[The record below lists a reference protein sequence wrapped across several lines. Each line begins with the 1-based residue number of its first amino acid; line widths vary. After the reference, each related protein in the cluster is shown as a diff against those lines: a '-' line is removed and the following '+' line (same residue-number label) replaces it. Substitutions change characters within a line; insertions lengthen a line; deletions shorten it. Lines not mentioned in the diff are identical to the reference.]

1 MADNARAKR
10 LADLIREVVAQK
22 LQRGIKDPRLGS
34 HVTITDTRVTGD
46 LREAT
51 VFYTVYGDEEERKAA
66 AAGLESAKGV
76 LRSAVGAAAGV
87 KFTPTLT
94 FVADALPDTARTIE
108 DLLDRVRK
116 RSAKVGYATVYRTM
130 KLLTEAGLAVPRQ
143 FGDGQTRFEVADE
156 IQHHHDH
163 LICAK
168 CGLILEFENEKI
180 EQLQDQ
186 IAEELGGFQVVRHKL
201 ELYCLCPKAMGIKG
215 GHCPNEDLARR

>member
-51 VFYTVYGDEEERKAA
+51 VFYTVYGDDEERQAA

-94 FVADALPDTARTIE
+94 FVADALPDTARTID
-108 DLLDRVRK
+108 DLLDKARQSDEKVREA
-116 RSAKVGYATVYRTM
+116 SAGAKYAGEADPYRKPGSEESDSPAETD
-130 KLLTEAGLAVPRQ
+130 
-143 FGDGQTRFEVADE
+143 GDT
-156 IQHHHDH
+156 
-163 LICAK
+163 
-168 CGLILEFENEKI
+168 
-180 EQLQDQ
+180 
-186 IAEELGGFQVVRHKL
+186 AE
-201 ELYCLCPKAMGIKG
+201 
-215 GHCPNEDLARR
+215 

>member
-51 VFYTVYGDEEERKAA
+51 VFYTVYGDDEERAAA

-76 LRSAVGAAAGV
+76 LRSEVGRAAQV

-94 FVADALPDTARTIE
+94 FVADALPDTAKTIE
-108 DLLDRVRK
+108 DLLDRARQSDQQVRDAATGA
-116 RSAKVGYATVYRTM
+116 SYAAGADPYR
-130 KLLTEAGLAVPRQ
+130 KP
-143 FGDGQTRFEVADE
+143 GDDE
-156 IQHHHDH
+156 TDTDGD
-163 LICAK
+163 A
-168 CGLILEFENEKI
+168 
-180 EQLQDQ
+180 
-186 IAEELGGFQVVRHKL
+186 AE
-201 ELYCLCPKAMGIKG
+201 
-215 GHCPNEDLARR
+215 

>member
-10 LADLIREVVAQK
+10 LADLIQEVVAQK

-51 VFYTVYGDEEERKAA
+51 VFYTVYGDEEERLAA

-76 LRSAVGAAAGV
+76 LRSEVGRAAGV

-108 DLLDRVRK
+108 DLLDKARQSDQKVRETATGA
-116 RSAKVGYATVYRTM
+116 SYAAGADPYRKPADDETD
-130 KLLTEAGLAVPRQ
+130 TD
-143 FGDGQTRFEVADE
+143 GDAPE
-156 IQHHHDH
+156 
-163 LICAK
+163 
-168 CGLILEFENEKI
+168 
-180 EQLQDQ
+180 
-186 IAEELGGFQVVRHKL
+186 
-201 ELYCLCPKAMGIKG
+201 
-215 GHCPNEDLARR
+215 

>member
-51 VFYTVYGDEEERKAA
+51 VFYTVYGDDEERQAA

-108 DLLDRVRK
+108 DLLDKARASDQKVRDA
-116 RSAKVGYATVYRTM
+116 SAGASFAGEADPYRKPESDDAT
-130 KLLTEAGLAVPRQ
+130 TET
-143 FGDGQTRFEVADE
+143 DGEA
-156 IQHHHDH
+156 
-163 LICAK
+163 
-168 CGLILEFENEKI
+168 
-180 EQLQDQ
+180 
-186 IAEELGGFQVVRHKL
+186 AE
-201 ELYCLCPKAMGIKG
+201 
-215 GHCPNEDLARR
+215 

>member
-51 VFYTVYGDEEERKAA
+51 VFYTVYGDDEERKAA
-66 AAGLESAKGV
+66 AAGLESAKGI
-76 LRSAVGAAAGV
+76 LRSEVGRAAGV

-108 DLLDRVRK
+108 DLLDKARQ
-116 RSAKVGYATVYRTM
+116 SDAKVRETSAGASYAGGADPYRKPADDETD
-130 KLLTEAGLAVPRQ
+130 
-143 FGDGQTRFEVADE
+143 GDA
-156 IQHHHDH
+156 
-163 LICAK
+163 
-168 CGLILEFENEKI
+168 
-180 EQLQDQ
+180 
-186 IAEELGGFQVVRHKL
+186 AE
-201 ELYCLCPKAMGIKG
+201 
-215 GHCPNEDLARR
+215 